1 MSSSET
7 SPDRR
12 RGRPRRGAAALS
24 LPTIQA
30 AALALVDRE
39 GLKSLTMRHLGVE
52 LGVDAMAV
60 YHYLPGK
67 SALHDALIEAVMAG
81 FQLPS
86 GFEALSLGEGVRAAA
101 VAYRDAV
108 LAHPNTLT
116 VLATRPFLTPG
127 ALRTVEIILG
137 FLASHGLDPIRATA
151 VINASSAYVLGSL
164 FSWIS
169 HVQGGEDHQH
179 GGIPWE
185 SLDPAEVPN
194 LLALAQATGGEFA
207 YEATFEAGL
216 LWLIQGLSI
225 DEA

>member
-1 MSSSET
+1 M
-7 SPDRR
+7 RQL
-12 RGRPRRGAAALS
+12 GA
-24 LPTIQA
+24 
-30 AALALVDRE
+30 D
-39 GLKSLTMRHLGVE
+39 

-81 FQLPS
+81 FQLPD
-86 GFEALSLGEGVRAAA
+86 GFESLSLGEGVRAAA
-101 VAYRDAV
+101 IAYRDAV

-127 ALRTVEIILG
+127 ALRTVERILG
-137 FLASHGLDPIRATA
+137 FLASRGLDPIRATA

-169 HVQGGEDHQH
+169 HVQRG
-179 GGIPWE
+179 
-185 SLDPAEVPN
+185 EVPH

-207 YEATFEAGL
+207 FEQTFEAGL
-216 LWLIQGLSI
+216 GWLIQGLISECLQKGARDPGEQI
-225 DEA
+225 PR